1 MKVGNVMPLVRVD
14 MIKGKS
20 PEYKKAV
27 FDCIHAGLI
36 ESIGIEDWDRGCISK
51 GQ

>member
-1 MKVGNVMPLVRVD
+1 MKVGENMPLVRVD

-20 PEYKKAV
+20 PEYKKVV

-36 ESIGIEDWDRGCISK
+36 ETIGIEDYYRF
-51 GQ
+51 